1 MRHDF
6 LKAFARFFYCFR
18 TIYILLSHNGS
29 ILQVGRWPPCHVL
42 PEIIYFAS
50 KPLIHQAQFLQVL
63 LKVVFINGIVLQRR
77 AIVVYRL
84 WRVRQYARN
93 LRTFS
98 NAQTYQGS
106 YAHGGVNSFSSL
118 SCICASGT
126 SKVFSSVINEG

>member
-63 LKVVFINGIVLQRR
+63 LKLLFINGIVLQRR

-84 WRVRQYARN
+84 WRVRQNARN
-93 LRTFS
+93 LCTFS
-98 NAQTYQGS
+98 NITVIKLFILRSFQKKRLC
-106 YAHGGVNSFSSL
+106 NSGLKAKSITFE
-118 SCICASGT
+118 CNN
-126 SKVFSSVINEG
+126 K